1 MANYKILAT
10 DGGTRWLFS
19 TATTPNSVFVYDQAT
34 ETFSAPLDPAEV
46 MKNAGWVASSNPPA
60 EVTDELDALFGSD

>member
-19 TATTPNSVFVYDQAT
+19 TEKTPNSVFVYDQAT
-34 ETFSAPLDPAEV
+34 EMFSPPLDPAEV
-46 MKNAGWVASSNPPA
+46 MKNAGWKAGSNPPA
-60 EVTDELDALFGSD
+60 EVTDELDAVFGLD